1 MSSIY
6 LKPLFEK
13 KVDPVT
19 AIVKDIFKDNNYA
32 LSCLGALSLGLGV
45 SHSSNLVAQED
56 IEEVIVTA
64 SKKEQNIQDVAMSVQ
79 AISAAELEKKNIK
92 SLEDIANLSP
102 AVTFNNVGPGKSDF
116 YIRGVSDGSI
126 MNSYAGAEA
135 TTALY
140 LDEQPLTAASL
151 TPDIHVY
158 DIERVEVLLGPQ
170 GTLYGSSSTSGNIK
184 IITKKPDSS
193 SIDYGFDVE
202 YGSITDGS
210 NDDSLEA
217 FVNLPLGSNLAAR
230 FSAYDVN
237 DGGWIDNQRATFT
250 YSLSGYTID
259 NFTAPYNV
267 AGDDYND
274 SGKEGSR
281 LRIATSNDNI
291 NLDLSFLTQ
300 TSKYSG
306 SYEQDQTT
314 DDLSMAMP
322 SRTNTRFTPE
332 EYNDE
337 FDQVSMSITGD
348 INDDMSF
355 ILTSSIF
362 ERETSYTYDYS
373 SYVEYYYGAG
383 SPYYVCDYYD
393 YYYYGTASSCQDP
406 RMSYAQSNDIERTAT
421 EFRIQ
426 STNEDSGFQWV
437 LGAFSE
443 TDKKTTDV
451 DYLQPGRTDGR
462 PKFWEADLKRSGEK
476 EALFGEASI
485 DVNDKTIL
493 TLGFRDYQQE
503 MNLTAADGYYGGYE
517 FGITATDFKSS
528 ESGFIPKINISH
540 DISEDVMV
548 YANITEGFRPS
559 GVNRPRPG
567 DTDVKAVYD
576 ADYLESLE
584 IGVKSTLLDG
594 KLIANGAY
602 YSMDWK
608 DYQSL
613 TYDSTRSSAAF
624 VENVSDAEITGLELN
639 LTYKLDD
646 TTSVTAYVNSMDP
659 TIVEDFY
666 VGGVLSASA
675 GNRLSYMPE
684 LTYYLSF
691 DKDFTLMGKPA
702 FANFDYSYNGD
713 RYDDVSDGA
722 VLLPSYALANFRIG
736 VENTN
741 SVVEL
746 YITNLTDEDGY
757 LSRYNDFDE
766 TYSPPGFGIRQTRTK
781 PRVIGVRYRYR
792 Y

>member
-1 MSSIY
+1 MSSIF

-19 AIVKDIFKDNNYA
+19 AIVRDVFKDNNYA

-45 SHSSNLVAQED
+45 SHANNLVAQDD

-158 DIERVEVLLGPQ
+158 DVERVEVLLGPQ

-184 IITKKPDSS
+184 IITKKPDPS

-202 YGSITDGS
+202 YGSITDGAT
-210 NDDSLEA
+210 DDSLEA
-217 FVNLPLGSNLAAR
+217 FVNIPIGSNLAAR
-230 FSAYDVN
+230 FSTYEVN
-237 DGGWIDNQRATFT
+237 NGGWIDNQRATFT

-259 NFTAPYNV
+259 NYTAPYNV
-267 AGDDYND
+267 AKDDYNEEE
-274 SGKEGSR
+274 KEGSR
-281 LRIATSNDNI
+281 LRISTNNDNV

-300 TSKYSG
+300 TSSYSG
-306 SYEQDQTT
+306 SYEADETT
-314 DDLSMAMP
+314 DDLLTKMAP
-322 SRTNTRFTPE
+322 RTNTRFTPE
-332 EYNDE
+332 QYDDE
-337 FDQVSMSITGD
+337 FDQISMSITGN

-393 YYYYGTASSCQDP
+393 YYYYGIASNCQDP

-421 EFRIQ
+421 EFRVQ
-426 STNEDSGFQWV
+426 SNNEDSGFQWI
-437 LGAFSE
+437 LGAFTE
-443 TDKKTTDV
+443 TDKKLTDV
-451 DYLQPGRTDGR
+451 DYLQPGGY
-462 PKFWEADLKRSGEK
+462 PIYWEADLQRKGEK
-476 EALFGEASI
+476 EAVFGEATI
-485 DVNDKTIL
+485 DITDKT
-493 TLGFRDYQQE
+493 TLIMGFRDYSSD
-503 MNLTAADGYYGGYE
+503 MDLTAADGYYGSYGY
-517 FGITATDFKSS
+517 GINATNFKNS
-528 ESGFIPKINISH
+528 ESGFIPKINVAH
-540 DISEDVMV
+540 DITDDIMV

-559 GVNRPRPG
+559 GVNRARPS
-567 DTDVKAVYD
+567 DTTVPKVYD
-576 ADYLESLE
+576 ADYLESME
-584 IGVKSTLLDG
+584 IGFKSKWMDG
-594 KLIANGAY
+594 KLTANGAY
-602 YSMDWK
+602 YTMDWS

-613 TYDSTRSSAAF
+613 IFDSTRSSAAF
-624 VENVSDAEITGLELN
+624 VQNVSDAEIRGLELN
-639 LTYKLDD
+639 LIYNLND
-646 TTSVTAYVNSMDP
+646 TSTVTAYINSMDP
-659 TIVEDFY
+659 TLVEDFY
-666 VGGVLSASA
+666 SEGVLNASS

-702 FANFDYSYNGD
+702 FANLDYSYNGD
-713 RYDDVSDGA
+713 RRNDIANDS
-722 VLLPSYALANFRIG
+722 VLLPSYALANFRMG

-746 YITNLTDEDGY
+746 YITNITDEDGY
-757 LSRYNDFDE
+757 LSRYNDFDD
-766 TYSPPGFGIRQTRTK
+766 TANPPAQGFGIRQTRTK
-781 PRVIGVRYRYR
+781 PRVIGIRYRYR